1 MDVAIDESGQQNRI
15 PRVDDVG
22 VRKTTTDLMPRA
34 NVHDPAVRK
43 RHRPVREGVQPVLKN
58 ERIAGSMRHLGP
70 DDRGHGEEHVRP
82 LPWRPAQRLW
92 LPIRF
97 CGKEMQV
104 TGRMRRSVFAALV
117 IAGALGLAACGSSNS
132 SSTTSSSTTSS
143 AAAPSTSSTTSAS
156 GGASS
161 SGSGFKVGLVTDI
174 GGLNDHGFNHL
185 SYEGLLQA
193 ESQLGVKGTVLQ
205 STSGSDYVPNLTRLA
220 APGNKLVIAVG
231 FLMADAI
238 QTVATKYPNV
248 HFAIIDNPG
257 GAAPDTAKNIEGIDF
272 AEQQAGYPAGYLT
285 GLYLKEHGYTTASS
299 VGGQSIPPVTDYIG
313 GFQAGVKAADPSA
326 KLLNAYSQNFTD
338 ESSCK
343 ELALNQINAGSK
355 VVFQVAGACGLGV
368 ISAGVQTNTQVIGV
382 DADQSYLAPTLVLTS
397 AEKKVNTRRVHG
409 DQGPD
414 GRPVLEQPA
423 GEHQQRRCRDRQDR
437 SGRRASSSRRST
449 TSSRR

>member
-1 MDVAIDESGQQNRI
+1 MGRI
-15 PRVDDVG
+15 RRVG
-22 VRKTTTDLMPRA
+22 LLA
-34 NVHDPAVRK
+34 AAV
-43 RHRPVREGVQPVLKN
+43 
-58 ERIAGSMRHLGP
+58 
-70 DDRGHGEEHVRP
+70 
-82 LPWRPAQRLW
+82 
-92 LPIRF
+92 
-97 CGKEMQV
+97 
-104 TGRMRRSVFAALV
+104 AALT
-117 IAGALGLAACGSSNS
+117 LGLAACGSSS
-132 SSTTSSSTTSS
+132 KTSTTSSGSSGGGAAATSNTTS
-143 AAAPSTSSTTSAS
+143 
-156 GGASS
+156 ASS

-185 SYEGLLQA
+185 SYQGLLEA

-205 STSGSDYVPNLTRLA
+205 STSGADYIPNLTRLA
-220 APGNKLVIAVG
+220 AAGNKLVIAVG

-285 GLYLKEHGYTTASS
+285 GLYLKAHHYTTAST

-313 GFQAGVKAADPSA
+313 GFQAGVKASDPSA

-355 VVFQVAGACGLGV
+355 VVFQVAGTCGLGV
-368 ISAGVQTNTQVIGV
+368 ISAGVQTHTQVIGV

-397 AEKKVNTRRVHG
+397 AEKKVDTGVFTAIKDLQAGQFSSNLQENIQNGGVG
-409 DQGPD
+409 IGKI
-414 GRPVLEQPA
+414 GPA
-423 GEHQQRRCRDRQDR
+423 GAQYEAQINNIIAEMK
-437 SGRRASSSRRST
+437 SGKINPPTALIVK
-449 TSSRR
+449 

>member
-1 MDVAIDESGQQNRI
+1 M
-15 PRVDDVG
+15 
-22 VRKTTTDLMPRA
+22 
-34 NVHDPAVRK
+34 
-43 RHRPVREGVQPVLKN
+43 
-58 ERIAGSMRHLGP
+58 
-70 DDRGHGEEHVRP
+70 
-82 LPWRPAQRLW
+82 
-92 LPIRF
+92 
-97 CGKEMQV
+97 
-104 TGRMRRSVFAALV
+104 TGRMRRLVFAALV

-132 SSTTSSSTTSS
+132 SSSTSSSTTSS

-220 APGNKLVIAVG
+220 ASGNKLVIAVG

-238 QTVATKYPNV
+238 QTVATKYPSV

-285 GLYLKEHGYTTASS
+285 GLYLKEHKYTTASS

-368 ISAGVQTNTQVIGV
+368 ISAGVSTKTQVIGV

-397 AEKKVNTRRVHG
+397 AEKKVNTGVFTAIKNLQNG
-409 DQGPD
+409 QFSSNLQENINNG
-414 GRPVLEQPA
+414 GVGIGKIGPA
-423 GEHQQRRCRDRQDR
+423 GAPFEAQIDTIIAEMK
-437 SGRRASSSRRST
+437 SGKINPPTALLVK
-449 TSSRR
+449 

>member
-1 MDVAIDESGQQNRI
+1 
-15 PRVDDVG
+15 
-22 VRKTTTDLMPRA
+22 
-34 NVHDPAVRK
+34 
-43 RHRPVREGVQPVLKN
+43 
-58 ERIAGSMRHLGP
+58 
-70 DDRGHGEEHVRP
+70 
-82 LPWRPAQRLW
+82 
-92 LPIRF
+92 
-97 CGKEMQV
+97 V
-104 TGRMRRSVFAALV
+104 TGRMRRSVLAVLV
-117 IAGALGLAACGSSNS
+117 LAVALGLAACGSSNS
-132 SSTTSSSTTSS
+132 SSSSSATTSSSTT
-143 AAAPSTSSTTSAS
+143 AAAPAASGTTST
-156 GGASS
+156 SS
-161 SGSGFKVGLVTDI
+161 SGSNFKVGLVTDI

-193 ESQLGVKGTVLQ
+193 ESQLGIKGTVLQ

-220 APGNKLVIAVG
+220 AAGNNLVIAVG

-285 GLYLKEHGYTTASS
+285 GLYLKEHKYTTASS

-368 ISAGVQTNTQVIGV
+368 ISAGVSTKTQVIGV

-397 AEKKVNTRRVHG
+397 AEKKVNTGVFTAIKDLMAG
-409 DQGPD
+409 QFSSNLQENINNG
-414 GRPVLEQPA
+414 GVGIGKIGPA
-423 GEHQQRRCRDRQDR
+423 GAQFESQIDNIIAEMK
-437 SGRRASSSRRST
+437 SGKINPPTALLVK
-449 TSSRR
+449 